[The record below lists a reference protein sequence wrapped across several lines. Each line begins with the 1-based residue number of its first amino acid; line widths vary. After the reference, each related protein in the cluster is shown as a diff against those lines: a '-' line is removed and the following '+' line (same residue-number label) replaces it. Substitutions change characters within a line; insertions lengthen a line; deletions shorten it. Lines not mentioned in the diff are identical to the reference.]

1 MARAFSEIAF
11 TDSVKAMQSRY
22 GSRKAYAK
30 FDIDK
35 DRRDYLE
42 RVRDCLLGR
51 A

>member
-11 TDSVKAMQSRY
+11 MDSVKAMQSRY

-35 DRRDYLE
+35 DRRD
-42 RVRDCLLGR
+42 
-51 A
+51 